1 MTAFTK
7 GQAVA
12 QVLPAPIEGE
22 VAGFSLDQE
31 TGEVLVLVAYKDS
44 EGEQQSRYFRQSDIA
59 AI

>member
-12 QVLPAPIEGE
+12 QVLPAAIEGE

-31 TGEVLVLVAYKDS
+31 TGEVLVLVAYEDS
-44 EGEQQSRYFRQSDIA
+44 EGEKQSRYFRQSDIA